1 MKKILF
7 SNSPI
12 SRSLALLLLR
22 VGAAALMM
30 THGWTK
36 IANFSEQLTKFP
48 DPIGVGP
55 AVSLQ
60 LTIFAEFF
68 CSILLALGFM
78 TRFAL
83 IPLTITMIVAVFIIH
98 SGDPIGNKEVGLLYL
113 ATFVSLFFSGPGSI
127 SMDAQ
132 ILKKNRYR

>member
-1 MKKILF
+1 M
-7 SNSPI
+7 
-12 SRSLALLLLR
+12 
-22 VGAAALMM
+22 
-30 THGWTK
+30 
-36 IANFSEQLTKFP
+36 NFSEYLTKFA

-78 TRFAL
+78 TRWAL
-83 IPLTITMIVAVFIIH
+83 IPLMITMIVAVFIAH
-98 SGDPIGNKEVGLLYL
+98 GGDPFGHKEVGLLYL
-113 ATFVSLFFSGPGSI
+113 TIFISLFLSGPGNI

>member
-12 SRSLALLLLR
+12 SGSLALLLLR

-30 THGWTK
+30 THGWSK
-36 IANFSEQLTKFP
+36 IVKFSEYLTKFP

-68 CSILLALGFM
+68 CAILLALGFM
-78 TRFAL
+78 TRLAL
-83 IPLTITMIVAVFIIH
+83 IPLMITMIVAVFIIH
-98 SGDPIGNKEVGLLYL
+98 GDDPFGDKEIGLLYL
-113 ATFVSLFFSGPGSI
+113 ATFTSLFLSGPGSI

>member
-12 SRSLALLLLR
+12 SRSLSLLLLR
-22 VGAAALMM
+22 VGAAAFMM
-30 THGWTK
+30 THGWSK
-36 IANFSEQLTKFP
+36 IMNFSEYLTKFA

-78 TRFAL
+78 TRWAL
-83 IPLTITMIVAVFIIH
+83 IPLMITMIVAVFIAH
-98 SGDPIGNKEVGLLYL
+98 GGDPFGHKEVGLLYL
-113 ATFVSLFFSGPGSI
+113 TIFISLFLSGPGNI